1 MKKMALIGT
10 VFLAVF
16 PFLGFAQ
23 SGGYDQRSY
32 ARMSYVRGDVY
43 VQRGQDLGY
52 EQGAVNL
59 VVVTGDKLGTKDGR
73 LEIQLGNRKYLRLDN
88 YTQIDV
94 VNLPTRDGDPTKIH
108 VLSGSAFVRVNNLEG
123 EKSFEIHSP
132 DASFYL
138 LAEGLYRVDVRENR
152 ETEFSVLS
160 GQAEAAGEEGSVL
173 VKSGEQVVA
182 ANGRF
187 VSQPVS
193 LSLRRDEF
201 NSWNE
206 TRDALFARSAART
219 YLPAEYSDYESELAD
234 NGRWTYESSYGNVWI
249 PTVSSADWR
258 PYSYGRWV
266 WYPIIGW
273 TWVSGEPWGWCTSHY
288 GRWGWGG
295 GLGWYWIP
303 QNHWAWGP
311 AWVHW
316 YWDNDYIGWC
326 PLSYYNYPA
335 VIVNNYFYDRY
346 TDNYFPNNSRT
357 LTMVHRNQ
365 LQNRRISDV
374 ALSRSRINQ
383 MGRLSL
389 RGMQPQVRPDVT
401 RNGQIATRAKSVL
414 SRENLRS
421 VNKSFGAGSDV
432 RSNPIRRSGDS
443 ASGVVKDNRFVPR
456 EGARQGNADIRTA
469 PGNRMNDPRVSPGK
483 NYELSPGR
491 SNPRDISPDETRSRP
506 NQDSGRVIKM
516 YPSERNSGEAVP
528 RSQERIGGDPSIR
541 SGAPSLPRSNEKNLQ
556 NSFPGRDT
564 VNRDGFREFPSREVN
579 GQKTSPAVRPG
590 SPLGGQNTEGRR
602 TFSSS
607 PGVNSGDRPGGGKS
621 QAQEYQPR
629 GLNTQS
635 PQRES
640 SPRAI
645 KERSPSGG
653 RNSGGSSY
661 TTSPQRFSSPPKN
674 ENSRSYDS
682 PRRIAPR
689 ENSSSSKGYSSSPN
703 YGSSSRS
710 YNTPSKGYSSSPGYA
725 SPSRSSGAPSR
736 SYSSP
741 SRSYSSPGRS
751 SMSAPSRSYSAPSRS
766 YSAPSKGSGSSSGS
780 FGGSSRSS
788 SGSGSG
794 SSKGSSSSSSSGGG
808 GGGRKK

>member
-1 MKKMALIGT
+1 MKKIALIGM

-23 SGGYDQRSY
+23 SGSYDQRSY
-32 ARMSYVRGDVY
+32 ARMSYVKGDVY
-43 VQRGQDLGY
+43 VQRGQDLGF
-52 EQGAVNL
+52 EQGEVNL
-59 VVVTGDKLGTKDGR
+59 VVVTGDKLGTRDGR
-73 LEIQLGNRKYLRLDN
+73 LEIQLGDRNYLRLDN

-94 VNLPTRDGDPTKIH
+94 VNLPARDGDTTKIH
-108 VLSGSAFVRVNNLEG
+108 VISGSAFVRVNNLVA
-123 EKSFEIHSP
+123 EKSFELHSP

-138 LAEGLYRVDVRENR
+138 LEEGLYRLDVRENR

-173 VKSGEQVVA
+173 VKSGEQVIV

-187 VSQPVS
+187 VSQPMSV
-193 LSLRRDEF
+193 SLRRDEF

-206 TRDALFARSAART
+206 TRDALFARRVARS

-234 NGRWTYESSYGNVWI
+234 NGRWTYESSYGYVWV
-249 PTVSSADWR
+249 PTVSYADWR

-273 TWVSGEPWGWCTSHY
+273 TWVSHEPWGWCTSHF
-288 GRWGWGG
+288 GRWGWGL

-346 TDNYFPNNSRT
+346 SDNYFPNNSRS

-374 ALSRSRINQ
+374 ALSRSRIDQ

-389 RGMQPQVRPDVT
+389 RGMQPQVRPEFN
-401 RNGQIATRAKSVL
+401 RNGDIANRAKSVL

-421 VNKSFGAGSDV
+421 VNKSFSAGSDV
-432 RSNPIRRSGDS
+432 RSSLIRRSGDS

-456 EGARQGNADIRTA
+456 EGTRQGNAETRTA
-469 PGNRMNDPRVSPGK
+469 PENRMNAPRVSPG
-483 NYELSPGR
+483 L
-491 SNPRDISPDETRSRP
+491 SNPRDVSPDATKSRQ
-506 NQDSGRVIKM
+506 NQDSNRVIRS
-516 YPSERNSGEAVP
+516 YPSERNSGGAVP
-528 RSQERIGGDPSIR
+528 RSQERTGSNLTNR
-541 SGAPSLPRSNEKNLQ
+541 SGASTFPRTNEKNMQ
-556 NSFPGRDT
+556 NALPGRDS
-564 VNRDGFREFPSREVN
+564 VNRDTFREFPSRGIDGSKN
-579 GQKTSPAVRPG
+579 SSAVRPG
-590 SPLGGQNTEGRR
+590 TPVGGQSTEGRR

-607 PGVNSGDRPGGGKS
+607 PGVNSGNRTGTGKS
-621 QAQEYQPR
+621 SVSEYQPR
-629 GLNTQS
+629 GMNAPS
-635 PQRES
+635 SQREPS
-640 SPRAI
+640 SRAI
-645 KERSPSGG
+645 KERSPSSGLNSSRSSVATNPQ
-653 RNSGGSSY
+653 RNS
-661 TTSPQRFSSPPKN
+661 SPAKN

-682 PRRIAPR
+682 QRRIAPR
-689 ENSSSSKGYSSSPN
+689 SDSSSSKGYSSSPN

-710 YNTPSKGYSSSPGYA
+710 YNTPSKGYSSSPSYA
-725 SPSRSSGAPSR
+725 SPSRSSSAPSR

-741 SRSYSSPGRS
+741 SRSINSSPGRS
-751 SMSAPSRSYSAPSRS
+751 NMSAPSRSYSAPSRS
-766 YSAPSKGSGSSSGS
+766 YSAPSRGSGSSSGS
-780 FGGSSRSS
+780 SGGSSRSS
-788 SGSGSG
+788 SGSSSS
-794 SSKGSSSSSSSGGG
+794 SSKGSSSSQSSGGG

>member
-10 VFLAVF
+10 VILAVF

-273 TWVSGEPWGWCTSHY
+273 TWV
-288 GRWGWGG
+288 
-295 GLGWYWIP
+295 
-303 QNHWAWGP
+303 
-311 AWVHW
+311 
-316 YWDNDYIGWC
+316 
-326 PLSYYNYPA
+326 
-335 VIVNNYFYDRY
+335 
-346 TDNYFPNNSRT
+346 
-357 LTMVHRNQ
+357 
-365 LQNRRISDV
+365 
-374 ALSRSRINQ
+374 
-383 MGRLSL
+383 
-389 RGMQPQVRPDVT
+389 
-401 RNGQIATRAKSVL
+401 
-414 SRENLRS
+414 
-421 VNKSFGAGSDV
+421 
-432 RSNPIRRSGDS
+432 
-443 ASGVVKDNRFVPR
+443 
-456 EGARQGNADIRTA
+456 
-469 PGNRMNDPRVSPGK
+469 
-483 NYELSPGR
+483 
-491 SNPRDISPDETRSRP
+491 
-506 NQDSGRVIKM
+506 
-516 YPSERNSGEAVP
+516 
-528 RSQERIGGDPSIR
+528 
-541 SGAPSLPRSNEKNLQ
+541 
-556 NSFPGRDT
+556 
-564 VNRDGFREFPSREVN
+564 
-579 GQKTSPAVRPG
+579 
-590 SPLGGQNTEGRR
+590 
-602 TFSSS
+602 
-607 PGVNSGDRPGGGKS
+607 
-621 QAQEYQPR
+621 
-629 GLNTQS
+629 
-635 PQRES
+635 
-640 SPRAI
+640 
-645 KERSPSGG
+645 
-653 RNSGGSSY
+653 
-661 TTSPQRFSSPPKN
+661 
-674 ENSRSYDS
+674 
-682 PRRIAPR
+682 
-689 ENSSSSKGYSSSPN
+689 
-703 YGSSSRS
+703 
-710 YNTPSKGYSSSPGYA
+710 
-725 SPSRSSGAPSR
+725 
-736 SYSSP
+736 
-741 SRSYSSPGRS
+741 
-751 SMSAPSRSYSAPSRS
+751 
-766 YSAPSKGSGSSSGS
+766 
-780 FGGSSRSS
+780 
-788 SGSGSG
+788 
-794 SSKGSSSSSSSGGG
+794 
-808 GGGRKK
+808 